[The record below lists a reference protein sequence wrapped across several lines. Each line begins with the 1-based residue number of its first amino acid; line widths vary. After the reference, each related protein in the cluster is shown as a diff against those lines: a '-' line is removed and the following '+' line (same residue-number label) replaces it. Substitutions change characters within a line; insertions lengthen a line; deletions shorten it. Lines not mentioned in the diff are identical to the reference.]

1 VTDQPDVLIIGAGI
15 AGLTAAREL
24 DALGKRALVLD
35 KGRSTGGRLETRR
48 VGSGAA
54 DTGSQ
59 FFTTRAPA
67 FEAAVAQWVHEGL
80 VFEWSRGWSDGSLLT
95 VHEGHPRYAVKG
107 GMAELAGVLAEGT
120 AVELLKVV
128 TAIKRVP
135 GGWQAELANGESYH
149 APAVLLTPPVPQS
162 LELLDAGG
170 VALPFAEREALER
183 IEYTP
188 CICGLFTLS
197 QPIELPAP
205 GAVQR
210 PHANLHWIADN
221 QRKGISPHATVIT
234 AQASSAYSRA
244 LWSASDEEIISAMK
258 LDLLPF
264 LDGDATVL
272 NGDIRRWR
280 YAAPVR
286 TFPGPVLLTAIPLE
300 GEGNA
305 ALAFA
310 GDAFGEARIEGAYL
324 SGIAAARKLA
334 DALG

>member
-1 VTDQPDVLIIGAGI
+1 LIIGAGI

-24 DALGKRALVLD
+24 AALGKRALVLD
-35 KGRSTGGRLETRR
+35 KGRTTGGRLESRR

-54 DTGSQ
+54 DIGSQ
-59 FFTTRAPA
+59 FFTANRPE
-67 FEAAVAQWVHEGL
+67 FAAAAAQWVRDGL
-80 VFEWSRGWSDGSLLT
+80 AYEWSRGWSDGSLLT
-95 VHEGHPRYAVKG
+95 VHEGHPRYAVRG
-107 GMAELAGVLAEGT
+107 GMAHLAETLAEGVD
-120 AVELLKVV
+120 VELLKVV
-128 TAIKRVP
+128 TALRRVP
-135 GGWQAELANGESYH
+135 GGWQAELANGENYH

-183 IEYTP
+183 IEYAP
-188 CICGLFTLS
+188 CVCGLFTLS
-197 QPIELPAP
+197 SPIVLPAP

-221 QRKGISPHATVIT
+221 QRKGISPDTPVIT

-244 LWSASDEEIISAMK
+244 LWDASDEAIIAAMK

-264 LDGDATVL
+264 LGDSISVL
-272 NGDIRRWR
+272 NGEIKRWR

-286 TFPGPVLLTAIPLE
+286 VYPQPLLLTLIPLE
-300 GEGNA
+300 SDGNA
-305 ALAFA
+305 ALALG

-324 SGIAAARKLA
+324 SGKAAARALA
-334 DALG
+334 EALG